1 MPNLQQLLKEKKR
14 LEEQL
19 AAALAENRRALQIN
33 KELREENIRL
43 KILLRRR
50 KARRVKGRSR

>member
-1 MPNLQQLLKEKKR
+1 MSNLQQLIEEKKK
-14 LEEQL
+14 LEKRL

-43 KILLRRR
+43 KILLRKRR
-50 KARRVKGRSR
+50 KKAKRRP

>member
-1 MPNLQQLLKEKKR
+1 MSNLQQLIEEKKR
-14 LEEQL
+14 LEKQL

-43 KILLRRR
+43 KVLLRKRR
-50 KARRVKGRSR
+50 KKARRG

>member
-1 MPNLQQLLKEKKR
+1 MSNLQQLIEEKKK
-14 LEEQL
+14 LEKRL

-43 KILLRRR
+43 KILLRKRR
-50 KARRVKGRSR
+50 KKAKRKP